1 MISPMSKVFAVG
13 FGEALFGKR
22 SSPKE
27 TKKEQNYDNETNY
40 PLS

>member
-1 MISPMSKVFAVG
+1 MSKVFAVG
-13 FGEALFGKR
+13 VGEEIFSKS